1 MISKPLYVDV
11 ENLEMKLKNAGY
23 KIEYIVSELGI
34 SRQGFS
40 KKRKGI
46 IPFRASEVYV
56 LCDLLN
62 IGVDEREKIFYP
74 KG

>member
-11 ENLEMKLKNAGY
+11 NGLESYLAKSIY
-23 KIEYIVSELGI
+23 KAEFIIEQLGI
-34 SRQGFS
+34 SRQAFY
-40 KKRKGI
+40 KKRKGM

-62 IGVDEREKIFYP
+62 ISADERPKIFYP

>member
-1 MISKPLYVDV
+1 MSKALYVDTELLEDKISESGLKIDYIV
-11 ENLEMKLKNAGY
+11 ENLGL
-23 KIEYIVSELGI
+23 

-46 IPFRASEVYV
+46 TPFKVAEVYV

-62 IGVDEREKIFYP
+62 IENADKVKIFYP
-74 KG
+74 KS